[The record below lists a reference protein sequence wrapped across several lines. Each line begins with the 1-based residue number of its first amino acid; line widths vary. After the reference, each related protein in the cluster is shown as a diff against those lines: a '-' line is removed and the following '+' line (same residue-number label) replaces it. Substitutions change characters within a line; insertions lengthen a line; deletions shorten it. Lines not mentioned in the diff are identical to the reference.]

1 MSSDMQTPV
10 KKRRV
15 AGDAEAVDAL
25 VKAGSA
31 AASGDSQYM
40 QTVFQDTPALA
51 GYIRSLWEKG
61 TLKLAL
67 AKYLGTAA
75 SGENKLGEK
84 LPQRAL
90 TIRSLPR
97 ALVWKVTFKAIEQCC
112 GEDSVK
118 DKGWVMSDGH
128 AHNTLIFALQTT
140 RRQPLPFDTVYFPEY
155 EGAMSLVL
163 LKRIE
168 VKGNLLRAMTPE
180 NAEEFGYFAISAD
193 GPRKVTCSFFPG
205 LEAETPLSC
214 ALVNSYD
221 DWAIKDNLSHDAKLV
236 SRKAD
241 FGVGLAILF
250 EKQFQRTL
258 PPLDDPISHPDA
270 ADSLKNETEPAGE
283 TLKPGPAAK
292 AAAKA
297 KSGPKAKA
305 KSLAPSRPKKNKR
318 EATDAVIAEPD
329 E

>member
-1 MSSDMQTPV
+1 MSSDMQTPQ

-90 TIRSLPR
+90 TIGSLPR

-112 GEDSVK
+112 GEDSVMA
-118 DKGWVMSDGH
+118 GM
-128 AHNTLIFALQTT
+128 
-140 RRQPLPFDTVYFPEY
+140 
-155 EGAMSLVL
+155 
-163 LKRIE
+163 
-168 VKGNLLRAMTPE
+168 
-180 NAEEFGYFAISAD
+180 
-193 GPRKVTCSFFPG
+193 CS
-205 LEAETPLSC
+205 S
-214 ALVNSYD
+214 
-221 DWAIKDNLSHDAKLV
+221 
-236 SRKAD
+236 
-241 FGVGLAILF
+241 
-250 EKQFQRTL
+250 
-258 PPLDDPISHPDA
+258 
-270 ADSLKNETEPAGE
+270 
-283 TLKPGPAAK
+283 
-292 AAAKA
+292 
-297 KSGPKAKA
+297 
-305 KSLAPSRPKKNKR
+305 
-318 EATDAVIAEPD
+318 
-329 E
+329 